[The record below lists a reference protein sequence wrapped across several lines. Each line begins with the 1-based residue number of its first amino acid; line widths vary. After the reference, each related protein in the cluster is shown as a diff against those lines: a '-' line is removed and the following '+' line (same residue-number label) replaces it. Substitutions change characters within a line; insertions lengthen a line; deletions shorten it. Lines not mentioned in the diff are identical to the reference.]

1 MLSVAPVVSSQRTD
15 SSALLNLRKP
25 VTVEVIRKGLPVKV
39 VANLAK
45 RLSLST
51 VELTAALRL
60 PRQTYIRRRETGRLS
75 PDESDRVVRFAD
87 LLARATD
94 LFGNEGD
101 AAHWLSQP
109 AAALNGE
116 TPIHYAM
123 TELGAKEVANLIGR
137 LEHGIPT

>member
-1 MLSVAPVVSSQRTD
+1 MASVSPLSSSQRAD
-15 SSALLNLRKP
+15 SSALLKLRKP
-25 VTVEVIRKGLPVKV
+25 ITVEAIRKGLPVRV
-39 VANLAK
+39 VESLAK
-45 RLSLST
+45 QLSLTT
-51 VELTAALRL
+51 VEMTAALRL
-60 PRQTYIRRRETGRLS
+60 PRQTYIRRRESGRLS

-109 AAALNGE
+109 APALNGE

-123 TELGAKEVANLIGR
+123 TELGAKQVFNLIGR